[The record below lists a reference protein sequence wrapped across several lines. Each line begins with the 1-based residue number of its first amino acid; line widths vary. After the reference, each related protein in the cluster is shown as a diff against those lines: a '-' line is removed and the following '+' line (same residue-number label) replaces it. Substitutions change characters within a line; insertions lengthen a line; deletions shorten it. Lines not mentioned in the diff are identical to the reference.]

1 MATIQEIENG
11 SVIQSLKKAWE
22 NATTEEQKIQ
32 AHEAAEAYR
41 ASFGYSG
48 GADGSQ
54 YSVIESYNDNV
65 ERAKASNNNNTTKLI
80 ESASAQVSDLNIDGD
95 KLISYAKYG
104 LVGLIIVAILD
115 RIF

>member
-11 SVIQSLKKAWE
+11 AVIQSLKQAWE

-41 ASFGYSG
+41 ASYGYSG

-54 YSVIESYNDNV
+54 YTVIESYNDNV
-65 ERAKASNNNNTTKLI
+65 AAVKADNNTNTTKLI
-80 ESASAQVSDLNIDGD
+80 ESTSAQLGNLDIDGD
-95 KLISYAKYG
+95 KLLTYAKYG
-104 LVGLIIVAILD
+104 LVGLVIVAILD